1 MRKSSWKDNNTLIKF
16 NEFSDSD
23 FLIRG
28 ISDSLKNND
37 FKVIDLMKIDYGRAC
52 AELFLKFLS
61 DKNKKLI
68 VEWDSPDAGW
78 RQIEAASRLYYNVY
92 NNEISEDDPNY
103 WELTRSHLRFWYED
117 DENFKAEQNV
127 INALKDYMK

>member
-16 NEFSDSD
+16 NEFSDSNS
-23 FLIRG
+23 LIRG

-37 FKVIDLMKIDYGRAC
+37 FKVIDLIKIDYGRAC
-52 AELFLKFLS
+52 AELSLKFLS

>member
-16 NEFSDSD
+16 NEFSDSN

-28 ISDSLKNND
+28 ISNSLKNND
-37 FKVIDLMKIDYGRAC
+37 FEVVDLIKIDYGRAC
-52 AELFLKFLS
+52 AELSLKFLS

-68 VEWDSPDAGW
+68 VEWNSPDSGW

>member
-16 NEFSDSD
+16 NEFFDSN

-68 VEWDSPDAGW
+68 VEWNSPDAGW
-78 RQIEAASRLYYNVY
+78 RQIEAAPRLCYNVY
-92 NNEISEDDPNY
+92 NNEISEDVPY
-103 WELTRSHLRFWYED
+103 YRELTGSHLRFWFED

-127 INALKDYMK
+127 INALRDYLK

>member
-16 NEFSDSD
+16 NEFSDSN

-37 FKVIDLMKIDYGRAC
+37 FEVVDLIKIDYGRAC
-52 AELFLKFLS
+52 AELFLKFLA

-68 VEWDSPDAGW
+68 VEWNSPDAGW

>member
-1 MRKSSWKDNNTLIKF
+1 MGKSSWKDNNTLIKF
-16 NEFSDSD
+16 NEFFDSNY
-23 FLIRG
+23 LIRG

-37 FKVIDLMKIDYGRAC
+37 FKVIDLIKIDYGRAC

-61 DKNKKLI
+61 DKDKKLI
-68 VEWDSPDAGW
+68 VEWNSPDAGW
-78 RQIEAASRLYYNVY
+78 RYIEAAPRLYYNVY

-103 WELTRSHLRFWYED
+103 WELTGSHLRFWYED